1 MYHKYVNKAKKNP
14 LPIFFAVF
22 HTPSQH
28 AQRPAHLWNHAEGD
42 KTREVCEVVR
52 EYVGYKY
59 AHASKN
65 KPLPWRALA
74 LQVLLL
80 ERHSLL
86 AVFIQ
91 DVMSETASDRPMSD
105 ANSVRRGRREK
116 EREREREREREI
128 KKDIYVYMCVY
139 VNICIK
145 ICILTYWAIV
155 QPETIFSSVVQG
167 LLPGSSEHTEHVR
180 WALATARFWI
190 LIAK

>member
-1 MYHKYVNKAKKNP
+1 M
-14 LPIFFAVF
+14 PIFFTAF

-105 ANSVRRGRREK
+105 ANSVRRGRRE
-116 EREREREREREI
+116 RERERERDKERYLC
-128 KKDIYVYMCVY
+128 IYVC
-139 VNICIK
+139 ICIYMHK
-145 ICILTYWAIV
+145 NLYIDLLSNCSAWDNFFISCSGASSRVFWTYWTCKSISNS
-155 QPETIFSSVVQG
+155 E
-167 LLPGSSEHTEHVR
+167 LLNTDC
-180 WALATARFWI
+180 
-190 LIAK
+190 